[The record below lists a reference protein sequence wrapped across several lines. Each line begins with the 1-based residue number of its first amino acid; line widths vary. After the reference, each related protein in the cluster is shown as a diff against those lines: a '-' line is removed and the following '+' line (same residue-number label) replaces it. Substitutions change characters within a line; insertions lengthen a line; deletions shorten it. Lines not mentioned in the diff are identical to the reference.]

1 MRTVYINIIA
11 MLNNG
16 TSPRILIVEDD
27 SSLRDLYSEALQGE
41 GFDTHTASDG
51 IEGMEKFEDVNPDL
65 IILDLLMP
73 KMDGWEALERVRNI
87 SDCPVIIV
95 TGQGTTEEIIR
106 GLLEAG
112 ADDYLVKPFGIKEL
126 TARVNVVLK
135 RSVRAP

>member
-1 MRTVYINIIA
+1 M
-11 MLNNG
+11 MNNG
-16 TSPRILIVEDD
+16 TNPRILIVEDD
-27 SSLRDLYSEALQGE
+27 SSLRDLYGEALKNE
-41 GFDTHTASDG
+41 GYNTYMASDG
-51 IEGMEKFEDVNPDL
+51 LDGMEKFEDVNPDL

-73 KMDGWEALERVRNI
+73 RMDGWEALERVRKV
-87 SDCPVIIV
+87 SECPVIIV

-126 TARVNVVLK
+126 TARVNVVLR

>member
-1 MRTVYINIIA
+1 M
-11 MLNNG
+11 MNNG
-16 TSPRILIVEDD
+16 TNPRILIVEDD
-27 SSLRDLYSEALQGE
+27 SSLLDLYGEALKNE
-41 GFDTHTASDG
+41 GYNTYMASDG
-51 IEGMEKFEDVNPDL
+51 LDGMEKFEDVNPDL

-73 KMDGWEALERVRNI
+73 RMDGWEALERVRKV
-87 SDCPVIIV
+87 SECPVIIV

-126 TARVNVVLK
+126 TARVNVVLR